1 MGVIPGADNAETHTG
16 MPLWLQESLKVVSRI
31 LGELG
36 KSGKFG
42 FIPMHGS
49 MKKKGWELALP
60 SGDISE

>member
-1 MGVIPGADNAETHTG
+1 MWSETAG
-16 MPLWLQESLKVVSRI
+16 KQLEMPLWLQESLKVVSRL